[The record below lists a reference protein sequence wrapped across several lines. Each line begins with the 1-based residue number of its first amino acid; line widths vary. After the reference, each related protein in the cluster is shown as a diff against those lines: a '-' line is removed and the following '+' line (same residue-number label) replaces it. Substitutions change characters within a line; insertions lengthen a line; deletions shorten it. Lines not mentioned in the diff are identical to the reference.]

1 MEIEKVI
8 RILTVFL
15 VVAAFAVK
23 VATHLMFPQ
32 SPHGFNLPIAIGRLN
47 PCGDW
52 GNIRCVATFTA
63 KAATTRKTVRMRMT
77 FSISIVGV
85 FLFLR
90 VQSYYKKVK
99 CGKI

>member
-32 SPHGFNLPIAIGRLN
+32 SPHGFNLPIAIVLLL
-47 PCGDW
+47 CLT
-52 GNIRCVATFTA
+52 NIWR
-63 KAATTRKTVRMRMT
+63 
-77 FSISIVGV
+77 
-85 FLFLR
+85 
-90 VQSYYKKVK
+90 
-99 CGKI
+99 

>member
-32 SPHGFNLPIAIGRLN
+32 SPHGFNLPIAIGLLL
-47 PCGDW
+47 CLT
-52 GNIRCVATFTA
+52 NIW
-63 KAATTRKTVRMRMT
+63 RKTGT
-77 FSISIVGV
+77 QEENSND
-85 FLFLR
+85 
-90 VQSYYKKVK
+90 
-99 CGKI
+99 